1 MAVIKYKPTTNGRR
15 NMSVPSFEEITK
27 STPEKSLVKTLK
39 KNSGRNS
46 YGRHYRSSS
55 RQAETRKNTVLL
67 ISSVRQKALQLSSES
82 NTILTVRHISRFSL
96 MPRTARA
103 I

>member
-39 KNSGRNS
+39 KNSGAIAMAALPFVITA
-46 YGRHYRSSS
+46 
-55 RQAETRKNTVLL
+55 AETRKNTVLL
-67 ISSVRQKALQLSSES
+67 ISSVRQKWRCNRRRNRIRS
-82 NTILTVRHISRFSL
+82 
-96 MPRTARA
+96 
-103 I
+103 